1 MNIIPSFAS
10 PLVTT
15 KLNCNH
21 EKISDWCN
29 NQTSDDTGKILLN
42 FEETAL
48 QNLYSKIKEN
58 VNILHEYIG
67 LKKTFKQILHN
78 GWVNCYDN
86 IRTQSAHCHPEATFI
101 CVYYPLAEN
110 NSSPLVLTN
119 PNNAQ
124 QYVFP
129 SSPNEDNCVEDYN
142 IFTSNKWAI
151 RPETDLLVIFP
162 SWVQHGVESFSSKTK
177 RISIAINTRM
187 VKL

>member
-1 MNIIPSFAS
+1 
-10 PLVTT
+10 
-15 KLNCNH
+15 
-21 EKISDWCN
+21 
-29 NQTSDDTGKILLN
+29 
-42 FEETAL
+42 
-48 QNLYSKIKEN
+48 
-58 VNILHEYIG
+58 
-67 LKKTFKQILHN
+67 
-78 GWVNCYDN
+78 
-86 IRTQSAHCHPEATFI
+86 
-101 CVYYPLAEN
+101 
-110 NSSPLVLTN
+110 LTN